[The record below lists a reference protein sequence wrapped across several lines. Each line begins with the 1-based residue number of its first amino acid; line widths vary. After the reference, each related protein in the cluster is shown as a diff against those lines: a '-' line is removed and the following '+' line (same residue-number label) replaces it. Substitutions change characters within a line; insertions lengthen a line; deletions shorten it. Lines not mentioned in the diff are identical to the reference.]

1 MRSLAIGATGMLAQ
15 QINVETISNNIAN
28 ATTTGF
34 KKQRAEFQDLLYQ
47 NLRRMGSTSSDAG
60 TIVPTGVQIGAG
72 VRVAAIG
79 RLMEQGNLTVTDNK
93 LDVAINGSGYFQ
105 VLLPNGDT
113 SYTRAGNFKL
123 SPEGIIVT
131 ADGYQVQPAITIPA
145 EAVDITVN
153 PSGEVLV
160 KLDGQVETQNVGQI
174 QLATFPNASGLEAI
188 GDNLFLQ
195 TPASGEAVAGAPGAP
210 GFGRVV
216 QGALETSNVNIV
228 QEITTLISAQ
238 RAYEMNSK
246 IIKTTDE
253 MMQQASQMR

>member
-1 MRSLAIGATGMLAQ
+1 MRSLAIGATGMIAQ
-15 QINVETISNNIAN
+15 QLNVETISNNIAN

-47 NLRRMGSTSSDAG
+47 NFRRIGSTSSDAG
-60 TIVPTGVQIGAG
+60 TIVPTGVQVGAG
-72 VRVAAIG
+72 VRIAAVA
-79 RLMEQGNLTVTDNK
+79 RVLEQGNLNVTDNK
-93 LDVAINGSGYFQ
+93 LDLAINGSGYFQ
-105 VLLPNGDT
+105 VQLPNGDT

-123 SPEGIIVT
+123 SPEGMIVT
-131 ADGYQVQPAITIPA
+131 ADGYPVQPAITIPA
-145 EAVDITVN
+145 EAVDVAIN

-160 KLDGQVETQNVGQI
+160 KLDGQVESQNVGQL
-174 QLATFPNASGLEAI
+174 QLATFANAAGLEAI

-195 TPASGEAVAGAPGAP
+195 TPASGEAIAGNPGAP
-210 GFGRVV
+210 GFGRVT

-246 IIKTTDE
+246 IIKATDE
-253 MMQQASQMR
+253 MMQQAGQMR